1 MNLSKNTTTWIAAGL
16 CWAAPFIGPRIIRH
30 DHADKCPVTA
40 RAARTLALS
49 AQTATI
55 SISGAFALYPL
66 TVKWAS
72 EFRKIHP
79 EIKIDISAGGA
90 GKGITDVLSGITDI
104 GLVSR
109 DLTPEEGKKGAF
121 PIAVTKDAVIPT
133 ISASSPFLKELQT
146 RGVKKDALNRI
157 FITGQITSWGQL
169 GIKTNAP
176 VHVYT
181 RSDAA
186 GAAETWAGYFG
197 KKQEDLQGVAVYG
210 DPGLALAVK
219 KDPAGI
225 GFNNIVYVYDA
236 QTKQPTNGVIP
247 LPIDLN
253 NNGRIDA
260 DENIYGTIEAITQAI
275 AAGKYPSP
283 PARDLYFVTK
293 GGIRNQS
300 VKTFIQW
307 VLTEGQ
313 QYVKEAGYINLSPEK
328 INAGLKKLK

>member
-1 MNLSKNTTTWIAAGL
+1 MNCEACSTTNKKPKTYLSKKIFL
-16 CWAAPFIGPRIIRH
+16 WAALISLSWMAPVPEKSPYHIGH
-30 DHADKCPVTA
+30 
-40 RAARTLALS
+40 S
-49 AQTATI
+49 AQAQTI

-66 TVKWAS
+66 AVRWAA
-72 EFRKIHP
+72 EFKKIHP

-109 DLTPEEGKKGAF
+109 ELTPEETKKGAY
-121 PIAVTKDAVIPT
+121 PIAVTKDAVVAT
-133 ISASSPFLKELQT
+133 ISSSSPFLKELQA
-146 RGVKKDALNRI
+146 RGVKRDALNRI
-157 FITGQITSWGQL
+157 FITGQITNWGQL
-169 GIKTNAP
+169 GLKSNAP

-186 GAAETWAGYFG
+186 GAAETWAAYFG

-219 KDPAGI
+219 RDPLGI
-225 GFNNIVYVYDA
+225 GFNNIVYVYDG
-236 QTKQPTNGVIP
+236 QTKQPTNGVVP

-260 DENIYGTIEAITQAI
+260 DENIYTGIDDFTRAI

-300 VKTFIQW
+300 VRTFIQW
-307 VLTEGQ
+307 VLSEGQ
-313 QYVKEAGYINLSPEK
+313 KYVKEAGYINLSQEK
-328 INAGLKKLK
+328 INAGLNKLK